1 MPFSRMYSGKGWGMT
16 ATFTRNISR
25 HSLLRQIMS
34 EEQIKAEIGE
44 RIRELRE
51 NSPETNRSIA
61 DHVGV
66 GERSVAAWIAG
77 GGITYAH
84 AKKVAELFGVS
95 VDYIWRGRELETPDL
110 LGALNGADES
120 LLETLG
126 AMRSQYAEVLGELS
140 ALRTELRRVL
150 SRLSRG
156 DNDLEGPG
164 S

>member
-1 MPFSRMYSGKGWGMT
+1 MT
-16 ATFTRNISR
+16 ASFTRAAGAATLR
-25 HSLLRQIMS
+25 HRLLMNAQ
-34 EEQIKAEIGE
+34 QKLEIGQ
-44 RIRELRE
+44 RIKELRG

-61 DHVGV
+61 DYCDVA
-66 GERSVAAWIAG
+66 ERTVAHWIAG
-77 GGITYAH
+77 DGITYDNAER
-84 AKKVAELFGVS
+84 VAELFQTTI
-95 VDYIWRGRELETPDL
+95 DWIWRGREKP
-110 LGALNGADES
+110 GASPLDVLSEAGSSELPEA
-120 LLETLG
+120 LG